1 MKTYTGEI
9 QITNE
14 LTLNNPTM
22 EIITVQYDWVNNT
35 ASIEIHFKEPNSALT
50 HSRNFDF
57 ELEDKDYLHS
67 DIVLLVAN
75 HEILGQFN

>member
-9 QITNE
+9 QITEE

-50 HSRNFDF
+50 HSRLFEF
-57 ELEDKDYLHS
+57 ELEEKDYLPS
-67 DIVLLVAN
+67 DIELLVAN
-75 HEILGQFN
+75 HSILGQFN

>member
-9 QITNE
+9 QITEE

-35 ASIEIHFKEPNSALT
+35 AMLEIHFKEPNSALT
-50 HSRNFDF
+50 HSRVFEF
-57 ELEDKDYLHS
+57 ELEEKDYIPS